1 MVSFRHPLAS
11 SVGIPRAL
19 LCLVLLYSFSA
30 ATLAQSDE
38 GEFLQLKTILDESRG
53 HCLDIAGAGANI
65 DLNVPLQAH
74 TCKRHFQN
82 RGDNLFVM
90 EERTEGK
97 IYNPDSDVCMDAV
110 DNIALGTLFVRE
122 CTDSPTQ
129 LFTLTDDGEL
139 RTAGDGTEYCV
150 TAAPTRSYPA
160 VRLGREPEFGVT
172 NVARLVLLLACEDV
186 DNSLKQWAFMP

>member
-1 MVSFRHPLAS
+1 MVSFLHPLAS
-11 SVGIPRAL
+11 SVGISRTL
-19 LCLVLLYSFSA
+19 LCLILMCSFSA

-65 DLNVPLQAH
+65 DVLVPLQAH
-74 TCKRHFQN
+74 TCKRHFEN

-90 EERTEGK
+90 DERTEGK
-97 IYNPDSDVCMDAV
+97 IYNPESDVCIDAV
-110 DNIALGTLFVRE
+110 DNMALGTLFVRD

-139 RTAGDGTEYCV
+139 RTAGDDTEYCV
-150 TAAPTRSYPA
+150 TAAPSRSYPA

-172 NVARLVLLLACEDV
+172 NVARLVLLLPCEDAG
-186 DNSLKQWAFMP
+186 DSLKQWAFMP